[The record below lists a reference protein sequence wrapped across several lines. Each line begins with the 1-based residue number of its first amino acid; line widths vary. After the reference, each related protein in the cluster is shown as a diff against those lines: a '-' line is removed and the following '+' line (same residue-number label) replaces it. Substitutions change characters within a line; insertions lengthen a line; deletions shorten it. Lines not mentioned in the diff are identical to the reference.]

1 MGGEKPAHLHKPAAA
16 DPRETSLDSRCPG
29 PSLSSNKENL
39 QLESS
44 METAS
49 CSQRQ
54 VEAAA
59 APADAAGPGASRPR
73 EADCPPQQLLPSIEG
88 DLWQPVRV
96 GGAE

>member
-1 MGGEKPAHLHKPAAA
+1 ML
-16 DPRETSLDSRCPG
+16 G

-39 QLESS
+39 QLEPS

-59 APADAAGPGASRPR
+59 APADADAAGPGASRPR
-73 EADCPPQQLLPSIEG
+73 EADCPSQQLLPSIEG